1 MSPRRERRRIRRQ
14 RYGCSPF
21 SHFVRRTHYLLL
33 ANAGRYLEFLP
44 ASSWPSGAA
53 SERSASGNGVTPCE
67 KHGRSSINGSCR
79 LLLRARCGRRKS
91 GKCGVGLH
99 HGKLRDPHVGRI
111 GRTSRQHAAVRCQ
124 KLWAC
129 IGCRRAQPLL
139 VSRAW
144 PVAVG
149 IMRSREQAG
158 QERRLPSFFRTPV
171 GICSTFTSLTRKEP
185 IAAGISCHHIPRTG
199 WRAAWLAKCG
209 VCVGLS
215 RRPCWR

>member
-1 MSPRRERRRIRRQ
+1 MGIVCMSPRRERRQNRGQ

-21 SHFVRRTHYLLL
+21 SHFIRHTHCLLL

-44 ASSWPSGAA
+44 ASSRPSGAA
-53 SERSASGNGVTPCE
+53 SERSAPGNGVTPCE

-79 LLLRARCGRRKS
+79 LLLGARYGRRAS

-99 HGKLRDPHVGRI
+99 HGKLCDAYVGRI

-129 IGCRRAQPLL
+129 IGCQRAQPLL

-144 PVAVG
+144 AVAVG
-149 IMRSREQAG
+149 ITRSGEQ
-158 QERRLPSFFRTPV
+158 V
-171 GICSTFTSLTRKEP
+171 G
-185 IAAGISCHHIPRTG
+185 
-199 WRAAWLAKCG
+199 
-209 VCVGLS
+209 
-215 RRPCWR
+215 

>member
-44 ASSWPSGAA
+44 ASSRPSGAA

-185 IAAGISCHHIPRTG
+185 IAAGISCHHIFRTV

>member
-1 MSPRRERRRIRRQ
+1 MRPRGERWQNRGQ

-21 SHFVRRTHYLLL
+21 SHFIYHTHCLLL

-44 ASSWPSGAA
+44 ASSRPSDAA
-53 SERSASGNGVTPCE
+53 SERSAPGNGVTACE

-79 LLLRARCGRRKS
+79 LLLGARCGRRTR
-91 GKCGVGLH
+91 GKCCVGLR
-99 HGKLRDPHVGRI
+99 HGKLCDPHVGRI
-111 GRTSRQHAAVRCQ
+111 GWTSRQHAAVRCQ

-129 IGCRRAQPLL
+129 ISCWRAQPLL

-144 PVAVG
+144 PIAVG
-149 IMRSREQAG
+149 ITRLHERVGSEHRE
-158 QERRLPSFFRTPV
+158 SFLRTPV
-171 GICSTFTSLTRKEP
+171 GICSTFTGLTHKEP
-185 IAAGISCHHIPRTG
+185 IAAGISCHHISRTG

>member
-1 MSPRRERRRIRRQ
+1 MSPRRERRQNRGH

-21 SHFVRRTHYLLL
+21 SHFVRHTHCLLL
-33 ANAGRYLEFLP
+33 ANANRYLEFFP
-44 ASSWPSGAA
+44 ASSRPSGAA
-53 SERSASGNGVTPCE
+53 SERSAPGNGITPRE
-67 KHGRSSINGSCR
+67 KHGRPSINGSCR
-79 LLLRARCGRRKS
+79 LLLGARCGRSAS
-91 GKCGVGLH
+91 GKCGVGLP

-111 GRTSRQHAAVRCQ
+111 GGTSHKHAAVRCQ

-149 IMRSREQAG
+149 ITPSREQVE
-158 QERRLPSFFRTPV
+158 QERRAPSFFRTPV
-171 GICSTFTSLTRKEP
+171 GICSTFTSLTHKEP
-185 IAAGISCHHIPRTG
+185 IAAGISCHHISRTG

>member
-1 MSPRRERRRIRRQ
+1 MGIVRMSPRRERRRVRRQ

-44 ASSWPSGAA
+44 ASSRPSGAA

-111 GRTSRQHAAVRCQ
+111 GRTSRQYAAVRCQ

-149 IMRSREQAG
+149 IARAG
-158 QERRLPSFFRTPV
+158 SV
-171 GICSTFTSLTRKEP
+171 KTSCRV
-185 IAAGISCHHIPRTG
+185 A
-199 WRAAWLAKCG
+199 
-209 VCVGLS
+209 
-215 RRPCWR
+215 RPYSGRHLFHFH